1 MRIDFLLLMILL
13 QLFFRKTSTA
23 FEIENEKCRS
33 LVCVVCYQK
42 ASRSLSQLEIKN
54 VQDYLIDG
62 YSSSNPDFLN
72 GICTGCSIALSKK
85 RKDPT
90 IALPIV
96 ENYDPER
103 KTGMRSLY
111 SCTCKVCSVAK
122 LNGLNVLLASR
133 KNCKKRGRPST
144 KTIPEHVKVCAN
156 CFTKIYRGCSHSVTQ
171 CQNSRRI
178 KVSNLMKFQAQPR
191 FNVQRRMTE
200 LLLRYRLLHLVDQ
213 KKQKG

>member
-1 MRIDFLLLMILL
+1 MRIDFLLLMIVF

-33 LVCVVCYQK
+33 LVCVVCYRK
-42 ASRSLSQLEIKN
+42 ASRSFSELKIKN

-62 YSSSNPDFLN
+62 YSSSHPDFPN

-111 SCTCKVCSVAK
+111 SCSCKLCSVAK

-133 KNCKKRGRPST
+133 KNRKKQGRPKEKQFLSM
-144 KTIPEHVKVCAN
+144 
-156 CFTKIYRGCSHSVTQ
+156 
-171 CQNSRRI
+171 
-178 KVSNLMKFQAQPR
+178 LKF
-191 FNVQRRMTE
+191 VQIV
-200 LLLRYRLLHLVDQ
+200 L
-213 KKQKG
+213 